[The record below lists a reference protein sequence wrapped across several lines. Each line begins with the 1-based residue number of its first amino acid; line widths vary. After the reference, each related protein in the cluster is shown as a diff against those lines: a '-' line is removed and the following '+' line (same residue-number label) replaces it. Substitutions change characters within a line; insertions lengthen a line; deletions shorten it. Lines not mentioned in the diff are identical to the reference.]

1 MRSIIVL
8 ADRTS
13 AMDNRLE
20 SALDLARSNG
30 GHLTILV
37 DTPVTRF
44 VAMDPLGGSY
54 VAADAIEQALT
65 ADDKFAEE
73 IDARLAS
80 QDVAFDVLRSE
91 AETLAAIADAARLA
105 DVVVV
110 SRSSGMAG
118 EIALNARVPVL
129 VLEDDRRTSFPVERA
144 CIAWDGGDEAATAL
158 RSAVPLIGAASDVRL
173 VVVKEKERGRSVDEA
188 MRYLSR
194 HGINAQLDLVDSVGS
209 TEETIAAAVLRA
221 DAQLL
226 VMGAFGH
233 SRMRQYLF
241 GGVTRYFLE
250 EATGPALLI
259 AH

>member
-1 MRSIIVL
+1 MRSIMVL

-20 SALDLARSNG
+20 SALDLARSTG
-30 GHLTILV
+30 GHLTVLV

-54 VAADAIEQALT
+54 VASDAMEQALA
-65 ADDKFAEE
+65 ADDKFAAE

-80 QDVAFDVLRSE
+80 QDVPFDVLRSE
-91 AETLAAIADAARLA
+91 AETLAAVVDAARLA

-110 SRSSGMAG
+110 SRSSGIAG
-118 EIALNARVPVL
+118 EIALNARTPVL
-129 VLEDDRRTSFPVERA
+129 VLENDRRMSFPVERA

-158 RSAVPLIGAASDVRL
+158 RSAVPLLASASDVRL
-173 VVVKEKERGRSVDEA
+173 VVVKEKERGRSADEA

-194 HGINAQLDLVDSVGS
+194 HGIKAQLDRVDGAGS
-209 TEETIAAAVLRA
+209 TEEAIAAAVSRA

-241 GGVTRYFLE
+241 GGVTRHFLE
-250 EATGPALLI
+250 EAAGPALLI
-259 AH
+259 SH